1 MRILIDECLP
11 RKLRLL
17 LVGHEAITV
26 AQAGWS
32 GIQNGK
38 LLALAQ
44 EGFDVF
50 VTIDQNII
58 AQQNISKYSLA
69 IIVLE
74 SPSNELEFL
83 VPLVPKIL
91 ELLSRPISGV
101 YRITSY

>member
-32 GIQNGK
+32 GLKNGK

-50 VTIDQNII
+50 ITIDQN
-58 AQQNISKYSLA
+58 LA
-69 IIVLE
+69 V
-74 SPSNELEFL
+74 
-83 VPLVPKIL
+83 
-91 ELLSRPISGV
+91 
-101 YRITSY
+101 